1 MVSEHIARKGNFY
14 NFHDAALVSMNPKTG
29 EILAMVGGDDY
40 NRPGGQFNLAYD
52 VPRPPGSSFKIFTYT
67 AAIESRKVNMVSPV
81 LDDPIVLPTGGDGPG
96 FVSGCAKSL
105 PLNYDS

>member
-1 MVSEHIARKGNFY
+1 MVSEHIARKGNYY

-52 VPRPPGSSFKIFTYT
+52 VPRPPGSGVKIFTYT

-81 LDDPIVLPTGGDGPG
+81 LDHPMVFPTGGHGAG
-96 FVSGCAKSL
+96 ALAGLTKYIA
-105 PLNYDS
+105 